1 MQPFPED
8 EPVALEDYPS
18 SDGEVRA
25 FLDRLGVPGIVDV
38 HVHFMPDRL
47 QQAVWRYFDALE
59 DPPWPIVYR
68 GDPETRLATLRDLG
82 VVAHTALA
90 YAHKPGM
97 LGWLN
102 EFTLGLAQDHPQ
114 VVPSFT
120 LYPEEGVTDVVADA
134 LARGGAVC
142 KVHAQLSGFTL
153 DDPRLDDAWRLCSEA
168 RTLVVAHTSR
178 VYGVD
183 GGEAT
188 SGPGQLHRVRAKHP
202 DLRLC
207 IAHLGL
213 PDPDGGHWDAIEQLD
228 GVWTDPS
235 AVFVD
240 PGTPVNPG
248 APIDRVA
255 VRERL
260 TDHLLFGSDF
270 PSIAHPYVN
279 QVRGLAHLRLDPAGL
294 RAVLHDRTARLLAEA
309 GWQVPRTRRPTPGP
323 ARR

>member
-1 MQPFPED
+1 MQPFVENR
-8 EPVALEDYPS
+8 PVALEDYPS
-18 SDGEVRA
+18 ADGEVRT
-25 FLDRLGVPGIVDV
+25 FLDRLGVPGIIDV
-38 HVHFMPDRL
+38 HVHCMPDRL

-59 DPPWPIVYR
+59 DPPWPITYR
-68 GDPETRLATLRDLG
+68 HDLATRLEILAELG

-97 LGWLN
+97 LQWLN
-102 EFTLGLAQDHPQ
+102 GFTLDLAEAHPQ
-114 VVPSFT
+114 VVPTFT
-120 LYPEEGVTDVVADA
+120 VYPEAGVTDAVTEA

-142 KVHAQLSGFTL
+142 KVHTQLSGFTL
-153 DDPRLDDAWRLCSEA
+153 DDPRLDDSWRLCSHA
-168 RTLVVAHTSR
+168 RTLVVAHTSK

-188 SGPGQLHRVRAKHP
+188 SGPEQIHRVRRRHP

-213 PDPDGGHWDAIEQLD
+213 PDADGGHWDAIEQLD
-228 GVWTDPS
+228 HVWTDPS

-240 PGTPVNPG
+240 PDTPVNPG
-248 APIDRVA
+248 GTIDTEA
-255 VRERL
+255 VRARL
-260 TDHLLFGSDF
+260 GDHLLFGSDF

-294 RAVLHDRTARLLAEA
+294 RTVLHDRVAGLLAEA
-309 GWQVPRTRRPTPGP
+309 GWHAP
-323 ARR
+323 AGGQPAAS